1 MSIFVGLVFYNLKFQ
16 LQASPSPIPQTS
28 QSVQFEGSAHLST
41 IMEKQE
47 VVQLEHVETKQSDS
61 PTGDKL
67 EVKQTLQHVDLEN
80 RYAFK
85 GDDSD
90 GKIDWTIRKI
100 FASAFLAMLYTG
112 TISSQP
118 VSAPIK

>member
-1 MSIFVGLVFYNLKFQ
+1 
-16 LQASPSPIPQTS
+16 
-28 QSVQFEGSAHLST
+28 
-41 IMEKQE
+41 MEKQE